1 MDFWFLDDNWAQ
13 KQPAS
18 TPTLSS
24 NPQTPIVSVKPCSI
38 EDMWTKLSTCNSSDC
53 NDIKQ
58 RLEWYKNLKDF
69 KDSHKKQLE
78 SLLWKYNSLSWDP
91 AKENFLIARLLL
103 DLQWIEKQ
111 FQEDE
116 KKIQADSQKWR
127 EFIFPTKYLDENEV
141 LPNGVNNILVSLFWV
156 ERYNNIRWKMEVAEN
171 ITDTKDLLERIKS
184 IKISSAK
191 IEKADWDNFFI
202 DLRTE
207 IDKNELPEF
216 DKAVE
221 EFKKCQ
227 DWKLYKDKTLW
238 TWWLD
243 IQQIWSDL
251 DKEAKIIEAKNYQP
265 WEKIELD
272 IWNWSKVQFDT
283 KESALR
289 SIYKAKLIYDELSKM
304 DSFKW
309 MTFSFWF
316 SSIKWIWELWL
327 SAIWNL
333 IVFVLVISPYTII
346 IWPAESVLRNIG
358 DLWRTRLWDKG
369 PIKWLRWKAESLE
382 NTDKSWKEWWK
393 IKKLGRLVSTWPLS
407 DFANIVSWLWDR
419 YDRNEVKDNI
429 WRNNFSIEDWLFSDP
444 TKDIDITKEMNERVR
459 LVSFFREKWK
469 DNPENLAKLDR
480 LIETSWIKEY
490 ITKIKYKNPADLISM
505 WWQIFSPSKTF
516 YLNLFEIDNW
526 QTILWEKW
534 WKPRFKWSYLNQ
546 PLHIIDP
553 FFINYK
559 KNVIEVINKD
569 IKSIIESLKI
579 LYQVTEKDDWKIEI
593 WEKTDFYKNL
603 ESSIDLNSEIT
614 LVEQK
619 NRKTLFE
626 QYIKDLRSWK
636 LAWIKSNQFKVDLV
650 LISMWKNTGGI
661 LTDKEIEVRL
671 KLWEDMRW
679 LKYNIEWIVWLDS
692 NWHLNKWPE
701 AKRKFIDTYSKEIAI
716 SNMLDNTLTI
726 DSIKLELSKLFND
739 LVWNNVWWKK
749 IEFMEWQVN
758 FILKEIF
765 AWKKYDVVK
774 WLEIGEIDTVYD
786 THWNSDDIGRTLR
799 DNLLTKMETELWAIE
814 QIKPIQNTKSLLTK
828 ILTLLNDVNSNI
840 ILNPNIDINNELK
853 KIIDS
858 ELPWSNNNRLF
869 KMLESVINP
878 TIWPRLMSI
887 DKIESEI
894 NLILEGETINS
905 KSNKIK
911 EYNKRFEINWELQ
924 AYLKT
929 LWGKYSTI
937 LSKLDKINSTLSL
950 DLKTFV
956 EFDDSGAFKWKALE
970 LIEKAK
976 LVSPWSSDVIEALK
990 TKIGFENNKIT
1001 LVQFENILKGI
1012 VIWIDKNWNKEKLS
1026 IQDIQSLKFEDY
1038 DKETK
1043 LHQDATKI
1051 KLSDIITSPITIQ
1064 WHGLD
1069 STAEHTIRYEKDKWL
1084 EELINEWNS
1093 YVEKNKVLESQIQ
1106 QLEQIRNLEIKV
1118 NEYDGIKRTLD
1129 TDIKL
1134 LIKQIEQ
1141 NIEDKWLLTNSK
1153 KDQIK
1158 KDRLNNE
1165 INLLTAKK
1173 ERMRDELKDIETNKI
1188 ALEKE
1193 IREKESKLPRWA
1205 KLVELTEIQTE
1216 LNKSFAET
1224 VKESPIY
1231 EKSKILK
1238 WKPYSID
1245 LFKEFLKEV
1254 KSWKLIR

>member
-1 MDFWFLDDNWAQ
+1 MDSWFLDDNWAQ

-24 NPQTPIVSVKPCSI
+24 NPQTPIVSVKHCSI
-38 EDMWTKLSTCNSSDC
+38 EDMWAKLSTCNSSDC

-78 SLLWKYNSLSWDP
+78 SLLWKYSGLSWDP

-141 LPNGVNNILVSLFWV
+141 LPNGVNNILLSIFWI
-156 ERYNNIRWKMEVAEN
+156 EKLNNIRGKMEVAEKT
-171 ITDTKDLLERIKS
+171 TDTKALLERINS
-184 IKISSAK
+184 IKITSAN
-191 IEKADWDNFFI
+191 IEKGDWDKFFI

-207 IDKNELPEF
+207 IDPKDSSALDEF

-221 EFKKCQ
+221 VFKNSQ
-227 DWKLYKDKTLW
+227 EWKLYTDKTLW
-238 TWWLD
+238 VGWLD
-243 IQQIWSDL
+243 IQKIWWDL
-251 DKEAKIIEAKNYQP
+251 DKEAKKIEEKTYKP

-304 DSFKW
+304 DSFK
-309 MTFSFWF
+309 MMALNFWL
-316 SSIKWIWELWL
+316 SSLWL
-327 SAIWNL
+327 IKDIWLYTIWNVL
-333 IVFVLVISPYTII
+333 IFALLWAPF
-346 IWPAESVLRNIG
+346 IWPAESILRKIG
-358 DLWRTRLWDKG
+358 DLWRTRLWDKW
-369 PIKWLRWKAESLE
+369 PIRWLWWQAESLE

-393 IKKLGRLVSTWPLS
+393 IKKWWRLVTTWPLS

-553 FFINYK
+553 FFINYR

-774 WLEIGEIDTVYD
+774 WLKIGKIDSVYN

-799 DNLLTKMETELWAIE
+799 DNLLTKMETELV
-814 QIKPIQNTKSLLTK
+814 T
-828 ILTLLNDVNSNI
+828 
-840 ILNPNIDINNELK
+840 
-853 KIIDS
+853 
-858 ELPWSNNNRLF
+858 
-869 KMLESVINP
+869 
-878 TIWPRLMSI
+878 
-887 DKIESEI
+887 IES
-894 NLILEGETINS
+894 GTINE
-905 KSNKIK
+905 KNKKLK
-911 EYNKRFEINWELQ
+911 EFKD
-924 AYLKT
+924 
-929 LWGKYSTI
+929 KY
-937 LSKLDKINSTLSL
+937 K
-950 DLKTFV
+950 
-956 EFDDSGAFKWKALE
+956 FDDSLEDFMKEWWNRYDKIKDKISKITQNITIWLQDYVEKKDWK
-970 LIEKAK
+970 IEWEARVK
-976 LVSPWSSDVIEALK
+976 LDIA
-990 TKIGFENNKIT
+990 NKISPKYSSVIWLLERT
-1001 LVQFENILKGI
+1001 ILLSSENITIIQLENILKGVLTWHI
-1012 VIWIDKNWNKEKLS
+1012 KDTDLRGIKFNDYADDTKLS
-1026 IQDIQSLKFEDY
+1026 PEAKNMKIIEPKEVAIYDSELMQTVSEKITFTHDSDFE
-1038 DKETK
+1038 
-1043 LHQDATKI
+1043 KI
-1051 KLSDIITSPITIQ
+1051 VL
-1064 WHGLD
+1064 
-1069 STAEHTIRYEKDKWL
+1069 
-1084 EELINEWNS
+1084 EWNS
-1093 YVEKNKVLESQIQ
+1093 YIELYNRVYELKELKTEKEKLEGKLSETTPKPTKTQKDAINLKIEKIEEKIKSISISPEIKYKDIPWLEYILSKREEAFKKKLIVNPWFQEFLVRNPMDTVLEDWKTLWESF
-1106 QLEQIRNLEIKV
+1106 
-1118 NEYDGIKRTLD
+1118 KRDFKTR
-1129 TDIKL
+1129 IV
-1134 LIKQIEQ
+1134 
-1141 NIEDKWLLTNSK
+1141 K
-1153 KDQIK
+1153 K
-1158 KDRLNNE
+1158 
-1165 INLLTAKK
+1165 
-1173 ERMRDELKDIETNKI
+1173 
-1188 ALEKE
+1188 
-1193 IREKESKLPRWA
+1193 
-1205 KLVELTEIQTE
+1205 
-1216 LNKSFAET
+1216 
-1224 VKESPIY
+1224 
-1231 EKSKILK
+1231 
-1238 WKPYSID
+1238 
-1245 LFKEFLKEV
+1245 
-1254 KSWKLIR
+1254 